1 MVREFCTALG
11 TLVLS
16 GLSAQNDTLFP
27 SVSGSWDM
35 TTIHWDWDGQDMNFE
50 YTPHHLEY
58 FAEPSVDE
66 FGFVWGTVYDASG
79 PVGLMA
85 VDSGRVYYRG
95 TAFYYAGWGG
105 GGYGDTTL
113 RVLYDFN
120 LEVGDTAYM
129 QNPFSGPPGWAA
141 EVMSIDTVYLGGFP
155 RQRFMLTNGDEW
167 VEGVGSMEG
176 LLRPFLEIFENGFT
190 LDDFCGEYITADQV
204 PYTSCL
210 PLVLDV
216 PEERSL
222 GMRLYPNPASSS
234 VTVSGVRPGAQFRL
248 RDLHGRLVLV
258 SALQDP
264 GIVSLAGIHPGV
276 YVAEIGGRHSKLIIE

>member
-1 MVREFCTALG
+1 MRQDGSRLWIRVSTVPIDPTDLTKGLAG
-11 TLVLS
+11 T
-16 GLSAQNDTLFP
+16 
-27 SVSGSWDM
+27 
-35 TTIHWDWDGQDMNFE
+35 FE
-50 YTPHHLEY
+50 
-58 FAEPSVDE
+58 D
-66 FGFVWGTVYDASG
+66 
-79 PVGLMA
+79 
-85 VDSGRVYYRG
+85 
-95 TAFYYAGWGG
+95 
-105 GGYGDTTL
+105 
-113 RVLYDFN
+113 
-120 LEVGDTAYM
+120 
-129 QNPFSGPPGWAA
+129 
-141 EVMSIDTVYLGGFP
+141 
-155 RQRFMLTNGDEW
+155 
-167 VEGVGSMEG
+167 
-176 LLRPFLEIFENGFT
+176 
-190 LDDFCGEYITADQV
+190 ITADQV